1 MSNKQKNGI
10 NEWKIIKE
18 RVEPVKKTI
27 WHTSPTNRLSSS
39 FSEQAM
45 LKDWIKSLQFPYFGI
60 VMVHGNGFALP
71 SELKTVKVI
80 DRIDVVGR
88 GNDKYINGSN
98 VTDNLLQAGHTS
110 FDLYWPCQKN
120 DKHKFLFKACLI

>member
-1 MSNKQKNGI
+1 
-10 NEWKIIKE
+10 
-18 RVEPVKKTI
+18 
-27 WHTSPTNRLSSS
+27 
-39 FSEQAM
+39 
-45 LKDWIKSLQFPYFGI
+45 
-60 VMVHGNGFALP
+60 MVHGNGFALP

-110 FDLYWPCQKN
+110 FDLY
-120 DKHKFLFKACLI
+120 